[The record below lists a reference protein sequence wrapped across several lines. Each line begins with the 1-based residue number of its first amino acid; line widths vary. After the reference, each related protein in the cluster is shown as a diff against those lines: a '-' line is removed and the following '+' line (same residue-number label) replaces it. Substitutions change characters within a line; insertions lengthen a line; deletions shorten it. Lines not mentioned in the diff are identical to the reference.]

1 MRNAILRNYLKHL
14 GSGNRENTR
23 LRLVFSPTLL
33 SCSTAS
39 CVLYNENRARK
50 RLLYLLITLS
60 CINSM
65 TSRMFTNPLRIHA
78 QRSLVM
84 FLHAQN
90 CEPLESSHS
99 AGFKKKLMKAE
110 VVWSKCFWSFV
121 NVVCNVNKSQ
131 CQTQIVHLWLQ
142 FLALSDSMMLEV
154 IYQKPVRVFH
164 QGFQTKRK

>member
-33 SCSTAS
+33 SCSTDS

-99 AGFKKKLMKAE
+99 VVVAIEWWRSLMQ
-110 VVWSKCFWSFV
+110 V
-121 NVVCNVNKSQ
+121 
-131 CQTQIVHLWLQ
+131 WLQ
-142 FLALSDSMMLEV
+142 HYWNRKLKKNSRSERDSNPRPLRCRCSALPIE
-154 IYQKPVRVFH
+154 Q
-164 QGFQTKRK
+164 